1 MTETPARAQPAAG
14 VERTRVEPSKRLL
27 ACAVTVTLLTQ
38 VFASAALVAQSVIV
52 PVAAPDLG
60 VRAQNIGVFVS
71 MVYLIAVLAG
81 LAAPAFLRCYGP
93 LRVCQ
98 VSIVM
103 LAAGLAVGGIGHIV
117 LLPLMVILIGIPYGV
132 VNPVSSQILS
142 THAPPRLISLAF
154 SIKQCGVPIGAAVA
168 GLLLPPLLLIMRWQ
182 STLFLLA
189 GCLIFFVMAF
199 QPLRERFDANRGG
212 ELKVRIGRLGAPV
225 AAVWG
230 NPRLREFAISGC
242 TFSFVQVI
250 VITYFVSYLNL
261 EVGLSLVAAGLAFSS
276 AQVASVI
283 GRIGWAVIA
292 DRWFS
297 PPRTLG
303 ILGVT
308 IALLLI
314 VTAAIA
320 GTWPFGAIVLV
331 VTLVGLTGLGWNG
344 VHFAE
349 VARRAPP
356 GEVAAASS
364 GIQFFSFGGALLAP
378 MVFGL
383 LISLAG
389 SYAAAFALLA
399 IAPLVVGGRFLFMRA

>member
-1 MTETPARAQPAAG
+1 MTAAPARAHPAAG
-14 VERTRVEPSKRLL
+14 AEPPGRLL
-27 ACAVTVTLLTQ
+27 VYAVTVTLLTQ

-60 VRAQNIGVFVS
+60 VRAQSIGVFVS
-71 MVYLIAVLAG
+71 LVYLVAVLAG
-81 LAAPAFLRCYGP
+81 LVAPAFMRRFGP

-98 VSIVM
+98 VSVLL
-103 LAAGLAVGGIGHIV
+103 LAAGLAVGGIGHIALV
-117 LLPLMVILIGIPYGV
+117 PLMVILIGIPYGV

-142 THAPPRLISLAF
+142 THAPPKFMSLAF
-154 SIKQCGVPIGAAVA
+154 SIKQCGVPIGAALA
-168 GLLLPPLLLIMRWQ
+168 GLLLPPLILIMPWQ
-182 STLFLLA
+182 STLFVLA
-189 GCLIFFVMAF
+189 ASFTVFALAF
-199 QPLRERFDANRGG
+199 QPLRARFDGNRGG
-212 ELKVRIGRLGAPV
+212 ELTVRLGRLGTPI

-230 NPRLREFAISGC
+230 NPRLRDLAISGC

-250 VITYFVSYLNL
+250 VITYCVSYLNL

-276 AQVASVI
+276 AQGASVI
-283 GRIGWAVIA
+283 GRIGWGVVA
-292 DRWFS
+292 DRWLS
-297 PPRTLG
+297 APLTLG

-308 IALLLI
+308 VAVLLL

-320 GTWPFGAIVLV
+320 STWPLAAIVLV

-356 GEVAAASS
+356 GEVATSAS

-378 MVFGL
+378 IVFGS
-383 LISLAG
+383 LISIAG
-389 SYAAAFALLA
+389 SYAAGFAILA
-399 IAPLVVGGRFLFMRA
+399 IPPLVVGMRFLFWRA